1 MINKIQLGLGSATG
15 LLTGI
20 ITVFCDL
27 WPEKNKV
34 GIFNLYSDNLT
45 VWEHI
50 MFRQE
55 SQA

>member
-1 MINKIQLGLGSATG
+1 MINSIIQLGLGSATG

-34 GIFNLYSDNLT
+34 GTYT
-45 VWEHI
+45 Y
-50 MFRQE
+50 R
-55 SQA
+55 ATT

>member
-1 MINKIQLGLGSATG
+1 MKYLQLGLGSATG